1 MVQCLADV
9 SLPHVMLVCVSVGV
23 LLGLGWYQLPI
34 LQNKSIWPIMGCMIM
49 LCTLGGTFA
58 HAPVANKY
66 FIFFNTC
73 VEDRESRTWAA

>member
-1 MVQCLADV
+1 
-9 SLPHVMLVCVSVGV
+9 MLVCVSVGV

-58 HAPVANKY
+58 PLPSQIN
-66 FIFFNTC
+66 ILFFLTL
-73 VEDRESRTWAA
+73 V